1 MAAAGVG
8 ALGGALL
15 TAGLGRFGRRGPLLL
30 SSTVAFG
37 LALIAFAYS
46 HWLPLSLAVLVLV
59 GGGTTLY
66 LGATNA
72 LLQTNIPDDV
82 RGRIMSVYSLILGG
96 FVPLGGMLLGSA
108 ASLTGSAPL
117 VVAAGGGLVA
127 LSGLVILALVPALRA
142 AG

>member
-1 MAAAGVG
+1 M
-8 ALGGALL
+8 LPN
-15 TAGLGRFGRRGPLLL
+15 T
-30 SSTVAFG
+30 
-37 LALIAFAYS
+37 LALVS
-46 HWLPLSLAVLVLV
+46 PDS
-59 GGGTTLY
+59 
-66 LGATNA
+66 ATNA

-108 ASLTGSAPL
+108 ASLTRSAPL

-142 AG
+142 AD